1 MTAPR
6 SRSLR
11 ARLAERR
18 ARAGDGRPLTPF
30 RWWQMLSRSQ
40 LSLRIP
46 DATGPT
52 VEYTVDVHQLGD
64 SSDGTVR
71 ARLYR
76 DGALDAVSRLP
87 ARFSVPGG
95 HIEVA
100 VGGFGLRRCHFVPD
114 AGDERQ
120 LVPHPRS
127 AEGRRAAFDRD
138 HRAASR
144 VIGILSGA
152 IVAVGVCLTVPQ
164 LIDTI
169 SHIPPIAENIGTF
182 TWPLQLSPAVNL
194 AVTLVVVAAS
204 IERASRLR
212 SSWLDDLAS

>member
-1 MTAPR
+1 VTAPR

-18 ARAGDGRPLTPF
+18 SRAGDGRPLAPF
-30 RWWQMLSRSQ
+30 RWWQVLSRSQ
-40 LSLRIP
+40 LSLTIP
-46 DATGPT
+46 DATGRT
-52 VEYTVDVHQLGD
+52 VVYTVDVHQLGD
-64 SSDGTVR
+64 SGDGDVR

-87 ARFSVPGG
+87 ARFAVPGG

-100 VGGFGLRRCHFVPD
+100 VGGYGLRRCHFFSD

-127 AEGRRAAFDRD
+127 AEGRRAALDRD

-144 VIGILSGA
+144 LIGILSTA
-152 IVAVGVCLTVPQ
+152 IVVAGVCLAVPQ
-164 LIDTI
+164 LVDTV

-182 TWPLQLSPAVNL
+182 TWPLHLPPAVNL

-204 IERASRLR
+204 VERASRLR
-212 SSWLDDLAS
+212 SSWLDDLAN

>member
-1 MTAPR
+1 MTARRP
-6 SRSLR
+6 RSLR
-11 ARLAERR
+11 ARLAGRR
-18 ARAGDGRPLTPF
+18 VRAGDGRPLAPF
-30 RWWQMLSRSQ
+30 RWWQVFSRSQ

-46 DATGPT
+46 DATGRA
-52 VEYTVDVHQLGD
+52 VVYTVDVHQLGD
-64 SSDGTVR
+64 SDDGDVR

-76 DGALDAVSRLP
+76 DGSLDAVSRLP

-100 VGGFGLRRCHFVPD
+100 GGGYGLRRCHFVSD

-138 HRAASR
+138 HRGASR
-144 VIGILSGA
+144 LIGILSTA
-152 IVAVGVCLTVPQ
+152 IVVAGVCLAVPQ
-164 LIDTI
+164 LIDTV

-182 TWPLQLSPAVNL
+182 TWPLRLPPAVNL
-194 AVTLVVVAAS
+194 GVTLIVVAAS
-204 IERASRLR
+204 IERASRFR

>member
-1 MTAPR
+1 MTARRP
-6 SRSLR
+6 RSLR

-18 ARAGDGRPLTPF
+18 ARAGDGRPLAPF
-30 RWWQMLSRSQ
+30 RWWQVLSRSQ

-46 DATGPT
+46 DATGRT
-52 VEYTVDVHQLGD
+52 IEYTVDVHQLGD
-64 SSDGTVR
+64 RDDGDVR

-76 DGALDAVSRLP
+76 DGALAAVSRLP

-100 VGGFGLRRCHFVPD
+100 VGGYGLRRCHFVSD

-138 HRAASR
+138 HRGASR
-144 VIGILSGA
+144 LIGILSTA
-152 IVAVGVCLTVPQ
+152 IVVAGACLAVPQ
-164 LIDTI
+164 LIDTV
-169 SHIPPIAENIGTF
+169 SHIPPIAESIGTF
-182 TWPLQLSPAVNL
+182 TWPLHLPPAVNL
-194 AVTLVVVAAS
+194 AVTLIVVAAS
-204 IERASRLR
+204 IERASRFR
-212 SSWLDDLAS
+212 ASWLDDLAS

>member
-1 MTAPR
+1 MTARRP
-6 SRSLR
+6 RSLR

-18 ARAGDGRPLTPF
+18 ARAGDGRPLAPF
-30 RWWQMLSRSQ
+30 RWWQVLSRSQ

-46 DATGPT
+46 DATGRT
-52 VEYTVDVHQLGD
+52 IEYTVDVHQLGD
-64 SSDGTVR
+64 SDDGDVR

-76 DGALDAVSRLP
+76 DGVLAAVSRLP
-87 ARFSVPGG
+87 ARLSVPGG

-100 VGGFGLRRCHFVPD
+100 VGGYGLRRCHFVSD

-138 HRAASR
+138 HRGASR
-144 VIGILSGA
+144 LVGILSTA
-152 IVAVGVCLTVPQ
+152 IVVAGACLAVPQ
-164 LIDTI
+164 LIDTV

-182 TWPLQLSPAVNL
+182 TWPLRLPPAVNL
-194 AVTLVVVAAS
+194 AVTLIVVAAS
-204 IERASRLR
+204 IERASRFR